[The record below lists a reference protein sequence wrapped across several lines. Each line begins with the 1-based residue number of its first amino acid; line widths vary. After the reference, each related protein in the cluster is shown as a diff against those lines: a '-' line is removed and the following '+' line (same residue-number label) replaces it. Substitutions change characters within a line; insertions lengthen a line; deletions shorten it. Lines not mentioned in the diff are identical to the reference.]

1 MKGQQLIEKEA
12 VETGK
17 VRRMARGQEGQHNA
31 LAQSCKTLAVA
42 QRSQLQLSVA
52 PLQPSGTE
60 GDSAAWS
67 WWPRWPWLGDRLL
80 VQGGG
85 RRRCV

>member
-42 QRSQLQLSVA
+42 QRSQLQPSVA
-52 PLQPSGTE
+52 PL
-60 GDSAAWS
+60 
-67 WWPRWPWLGDRLL
+67 
-80 VQGGG
+80 
-85 RRRCV
+85 